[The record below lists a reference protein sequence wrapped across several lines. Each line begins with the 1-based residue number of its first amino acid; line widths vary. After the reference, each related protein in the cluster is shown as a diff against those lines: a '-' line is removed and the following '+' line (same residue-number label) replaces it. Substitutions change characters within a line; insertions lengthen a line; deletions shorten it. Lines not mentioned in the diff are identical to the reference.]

1 MIVYLANPYG
11 FSKQQRKKLLPEIIK
26 KIQSLGHTVWE
37 PFERN
42 NNVDF
47 NNPDWPYYVG
57 QADKSDVRNC
67 DAIFAIVNGSPPD
80 EGVMVE
86 LGMSIAWNKKIYLF
100 RDDSRTCNGD
110 SKYPL
115 NLMIF
120 CGLPKDIWKKHYFTR
135 LEKICF

>member
-11 FSKQQRKKLLPEIIK
+11 FSKQQKKELLPEIIK
-26 KIQSLGHTVWE
+26 KLQSLGHTVWE
-37 PFERN
+37 PFARN

-47 NNPDWPYYVG
+47 NDPDWPYYVG
-57 QADKSDVRNC
+57 QADKSDVKNC
-67 DAIFAIVNGSPPD
+67 DAIFAILNGSPPD

-86 LGMSIAWNKKIYLF
+86 LGMAIAWNKKIYLF

-120 CGLPKDIWKKHYFTR
+120 CGLPKDRWKKHYFTS
-135 LEKICF
+135 LGKICF